1 MDIFLF
7 LIVAFMLYRIVIL
20 ELEIILYDKFESKI
34 SQIIFKILDI
44 CFVVLSTLYTI
55 YLIVKIF

>member
-7 LIVAFMLYRIVIL
+7 LIIAFMLYRIVIL

-34 SQIIFKILDI
+34 SQIVLKILDI
-44 CFVVLSTLYTI
+44 CFVALSTLYTI

>member
-7 LIVAFMLYRIVIL
+7 LIIAFMLYRIVIL

-34 SQIIFKILDI
+34 SQIVFKILDI
-44 CFVVLSTLYTI
+44 CFVALSTLYTI